1 MTVEHTTAV
10 TPPDA
15 LGAIAKK
22 IATWRMIPMI
32 VLNEVYKGL
41 LIQWSY
47 KFNMLMESLMLA
59 FLFLGIT
66 FFVGNGQLDPERL
79 APSLLGYAV
88 WFYATVA
95 IGTMAY
101 ALREEAQQGTLE
113 QWYMS
118 PVPPSVVQVGR
129 TLSTFVVTTV
139 TLLLIVVPLAWG
151 FGLAIPWR
159 WSVLPIFVLILI
171 GVYGFGFLVGGA
183 TLIFKQVGPL
193 ANMVQNMMLFL
204 NGAFLPVERFPRWLE
219 GIAHTL
225 PTTDGILVLQRLL
238 FADESLWALWQDGS
252 LVRLLLNSAVYLVL
266 GLMVFIFTERLA
278 KRRGLLGQY

>member
-1 MTVEHTTAV
+1 MTVERTPAV
-10 TPPDA
+10 APRYAPA
-15 LGAIAKK
+15 AIAGRLT
-22 IATWRMIPMI
+22 TWRLVPMI
-32 VLNEVYKGL
+32 VWNEVYKGL

-47 KFNMLMESLMLA
+47 KFNMLMEALMLA

-66 FFVGNGQLDPERL
+66 FFVGNGQLDPTRL

-129 TLSTFVVTTV
+129 VLSTFVVTTFL
-139 TLLLIVVPLAWG
+139 LLLIVVPLAWG
-151 FGLAIPWR
+151 FDLTLPWR
-159 WSVLPIFVLILI
+159 WSALPIFVLILV
-171 GVYGFGFLVGGA
+171 GVYGFGFIVGGA

-193 ANMVQNMMLFL
+193 ANIVQNMMLFL

-219 GIAHTL
+219 GVAHTL
-225 PTTDGILVLQRLL
+225 PTTDGILVLQRLF
-238 FADESLWALWQDGS
+238 FADASLWTLWQDGS
-252 LVRLLLNSAVYLVL
+252 LWRLSLNSAIYLVL
-266 GLMVFIFTERLA
+266 GLAVFVFTERLA